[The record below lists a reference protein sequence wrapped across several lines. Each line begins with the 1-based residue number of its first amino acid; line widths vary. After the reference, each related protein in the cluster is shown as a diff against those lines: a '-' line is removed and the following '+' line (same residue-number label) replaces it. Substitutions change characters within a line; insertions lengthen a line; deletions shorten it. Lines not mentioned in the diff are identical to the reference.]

1 MSLALL
7 ERQAALAAVALVAA
21 LASLALTRG
30 DGTPASSS
38 SSTAPGVPAVGPEQW
53 FDARVGTY
61 GPGLYGQT
69 TACGQRLTQSLEGV
83 AHGVLPCGARIVVA
97 FGGREVETRV
107 VDRGPK
113 GTGQEFTLTEALAG
127 KLGMSGIQ
135 AIRWRFSSG
144 R

>member
-1 MSLALL
+1 MSGALL
-7 ERQAALAAVALVAA
+7 ERQAAIAAVALVVA
-21 LASLALTRG
+21 LASIALTRDEG
-30 DGTPASSS
+30 APASSA
-38 SSTAPGVPAVGPEQW
+38 STAPGVPAAGPETW

-61 GPGLYGQT
+61 GPGLYGQS
-69 TACGQRLTQSLEGV
+69 TACGQRLTPTLEGV

-107 VDRGPK
+107 VDRGPR
-113 GTGQEFTLTEALAG
+113 GTDQEFTLTEALAG

>member
-1 MSLALL
+1 MSGALL

-30 DGTPASSS
+30 DGAPAS
-38 SSTAPGVPAVGPEQW
+38 SSTAPGVPAPGPETW

-61 GPGLYGQT
+61 GPGLYGQS
-69 TACGQRLTQSLEGV
+69 TACGQRLTPTLEGI

-127 KLGMSGIQ
+127 RLGMSGTQ

-144 R
+144 S

>member
-1 MSLALL
+1 MSGALL

-30 DGTPASSS
+30 DGTPASSP
-38 SSTAPGVPAVGPEQW
+38 STAPGVPAVGPEEW

-69 TACGQRLTQSLEGV
+69 TACGQRLTQALEGV
-83 AHGVLPCGARIVVA
+83 AHGVLPCGARIVVS

-113 GTGQEFTLTEALAG
+113 GTGQEFSLTEALAG
-127 KLGMSGIQ
+127 KLGMSGIET
-135 AIRWRFSSG
+135 IRWRFSAG

>member
-1 MSLALL
+1 MSGAFL

-21 LASLALTRG
+21 LASVALTRG
-30 DGTPASSS
+30 DDTPASPSA
-38 SSTAPGVPAVGPEQW
+38 TAPGVPAVGPDEW
-53 FDARVGTY
+53 FEARVGTY

-69 TACGQRLTQSLEGV
+69 TACGRRLTQTLEGV

-127 KLGMSGIQ
+127 KLGMSGIET
-135 AIRWRFSSG
+135 IRWRFSAG